1 MEYAIIEDVNPQT
14 FSETRDNPMR
24 ETPLSKLGES
34 RVLRAFMPIINAHN
48 EQVAATARQAGRIE
62 PLEVGPGDDCAVLA
76 EPAPGQRTVVTTDTL
91 VEDQDFMNLWPGGIA
106 QTSEAGEFNLE
117 PARSS
122 GYDVG
127 RKAATQNLADVAAM
141 GARPASLFIS
151 LSLPGSTPYGWID
164 GFAHGI
170 VDGINACGA
179 AECVIGGGDIGDSTE
194 MSVTVT
200 ALGYTDRAVLRSGAR
215 PGDTIALAGRTAWS
229 DAGLRLLLNPLSLPA
244 TALLRAIA
252 AGQDAEAVL
261 GAVAQAWAQRQAEGT
276 GALPTGVLPEGLIE
290 LARTLTPEDAAHM
303 IAVCERAV
311 ASQHHPVSPIPAGE
325 VARQHQASSMLDLS
339 DGLVKDAGRV
349 AAASGVQMRLDRAA
363 VDAFAKSLLPLARL
377 LLAIGE
383 RNEAGE
389 SPASL
394 ARTFVL
400 VGGEDHGLLATFP
413 GDVPEE
419 FVPLG
424 TCVAD
429 APERGLSAELYG
441 SERRH
446 DTVTGAAVVM
456 DGRSLDGMGW
466 EHYGASA

>member
-1 MEYAIIEDVNPQT
+1 
-14 FSETRDNPMR
+14 MR

-48 EQVAATARQAGRIE
+48 EQVAAAARQAGRIE

-106 QTSEAGEFNLE
+106 RAGEDGEFNLE

-179 AECVIGGGDIGDSTE
+179 TECVIGGGDIGDSTE

-200 ALGYTDRAVLRSGAR
+200 ALGYTDRAVLRSG
-215 PGDTIALAGRTAWS
+215 
-229 DAGLRLLLNPLSLPA
+229 LRLLLNPLSLPA

-252 AGQDAEAVL
+252 AGQEVEAALDAV
-261 GAVAQAWAQRQAEGT
+261 GQAWAQKQIEKQGEGS
-276 GALPTGVLPEGLIE
+276 AVALPEGLIE

-311 ASQHHPVSPIPAGE
+311 ESQHHPVSPIPAGE
-325 VARQHQASSMLDLS
+325 VARQHKASSMLDLS

-363 VDAFAKSLLPLARL
+363 VDAFAEPLLPLARL

-413 GDVPEE
+413 GEVPEE

-441 SERRH
+441 AERRH
-446 DTVTGAAVVM
+446 NAVTGAAVVM

>member
-1 MEYAIIEDVNPQT
+1 M
-14 FSETRDNPMR
+14 
-24 ETPLSKLGES
+24 
-34 RVLRAFMPIINAHN
+34 
-48 EQVAATARQAGRIE
+48 
-62 PLEVGPGDDCAVLA
+62 
-76 EPAPGQRTVVTTDTL
+76 
-91 VEDQDFMNLWPGGIA
+91 
-106 QTSEAGEFNLE
+106 
-117 PARSS
+117 
-122 GYDVG
+122 G

-164 GFAHGI
+164 DFAHGI

-179 AECVIGGGDIGDSTE
+179 TECVIGGGDIGDSTE

-252 AGQDAEAVL
+252 AGQEVEAAL
-261 GAVAQAWAQRQAEGT
+261 GAVAQAWEKKQAEGSS
-276 GALPTGVLPEGLIE
+276 ALPEGLIE
-290 LARTLTPEDAAHM
+290 LVRTLTPEDAAHM

-311 ASQHHPVSPIPAGE
+311 ESQHHPVSPIPAGD

-363 VDAFAKSLLPLARL
+363 VDAFAEPLLPLARL

-413 GDVPEE
+413 GEVPEE

-441 SERRH
+441 AERRH
-446 DTVTGAAVVM
+446 NAVTGAAVVM

>member
-1 MEYAIIEDVNPQT
+1 
-14 FSETRDNPMR
+14 MR

-48 EQVAATARQAGRIE
+48 EQVAAAARQAGRSE

-76 EPAPGQRTVVTTDTL
+76 APAPGQRTVVTTDTL

-106 QTSEAGEFNLE
+106 RAGEAGELILE

-164 GFAHGI
+164 DFAHGI

-179 AECVIGGGDIGDSTE
+179 TECVIGGGDIGDSTE

-252 AGQDAEAVL
+252 AGQEVEAAL
-261 GAVAQAWAQRQAEGT
+261 GAVAQAWEKKQAEGSS
-276 GALPTGVLPEGLIE
+276 ALPEGLIE
-290 LARTLTPEDAAHM
+290 LVRTLTPEDAAHM

-311 ASQHHPVSPIPAGE
+311 ESQHHPVSPIPAGD

-363 VDAFAKSLLPLARL
+363 VDAFAEPLLPLARL

>member
-1 MEYAIIEDVNPQT
+1 
-14 FSETRDNPMR
+14 MR

-48 EQVAATARQAGRIE
+48 EKVAATARQAGRIE

-76 EPAPGQRTVVTTDTL
+76 APAPGQRTVVTTDTL

-106 QTSEAGEFNLE
+106 RAGEAGDFILE

-179 AECVIGGGDIGDSTE
+179 TECVIGGGDIGDSTE

-252 AGQDAEAVL
+252 AGQSVEAAL
-261 GAVAQAWAQRQAEGT
+261 GAVAQVWEKKQAEGS
-276 GALPTGVLPEGLIE
+276 GALPEGLIE
-290 LARTLTPEDAAHM
+290 LARALSPEDAAQM
-303 IAVCERAV
+303 LAVCERAV
-311 ASQHHPVSPIPAGE
+311 DSQHHPVSPIPAGE
-325 VARQHQASSMLDLS
+325 VARQHKASSMLDLS

-363 VDAFAKSLLPLARL
+363 VDAFAEPLLPLARL

-413 GDVPEE
+413 GEVPEE

-441 SERRH
+441 AERRH
-446 DTVTGAAVVM
+446 NAVTGAAVVM

>member
-1 MEYAIIEDVNPQT
+1 
-14 FSETRDNPMR
+14 MR

-48 EQVAATARQAGRIE
+48 EQVAAAARQAGHIE

-76 EPAPGQRTVVTTDTL
+76 TPAPGQRTVVTTDTL

-106 QTSEAGEFNLE
+106 RVGDAGGFILE

-170 VDGINACGA
+170 VDGITACRA

-194 MSVTVT
+194 ISVTVT

-252 AGQDAEAVL
+252 AGQDAESAL
-261 GAVAQAWAQRQAEGT
+261 GVVAQAWEKKHVEKQAEGS
-276 GALPTGVLPEGLIE
+276 GALPEGLIE

-311 ASQHHPVSPIPAGE
+311 ESQHHPVSPIPAGE

-363 VDAFAKSLLPLARL
+363 VDAFAEPLLPLARL

-413 GDVPEE
+413 GEVPEE
-419 FVPLG
+419 FTPLG

-441 SERRH
+441 AERRH
-446 DTVTGAAVVM
+446 NAVTGAAVVM

>member
-1 MEYAIIEDVNPQT
+1 
-14 FSETRDNPMR
+14 MR

-48 EQVAATARQAGRIE
+48 EQVAATARQAGHIE
-62 PLEVGPGDDCAVLA
+62 PLDVGPGDDCAVLA
-76 EPAPGQRTVVTTDTL
+76 APAPGQRTVVTTDTL

-106 QTSEAGEFNLE
+106 RTGEAGEFILE

-179 AECVIGGGDIGDSTE
+179 TECVIGGGDIGDSTE

-244 TALLRAIA
+244 TALLRAIVA
-252 AGQDAEAVL
+252 DQDAEAAL
-261 GAVAQAWAQRQAEGT
+261 EAVSRAWAQKQAQQHAEKQSEGSVT
-276 GALPTGVLPEGLIE
+276 PAGALPEGLIE

-311 ASQHHPVSPIPAGE
+311 ESQHHPVSPIPAGE
-325 VARQHQASSMLDLS
+325 VARLHKASSMLDLS

-349 AAASGVQMRLDRAA
+349 AAASEVQMRLDRAA
-363 VDAFAKSLLPLARL
+363 VDALAEPLLPLARL

-413 GDVPEE
+413 GEVPEE

-441 SERRH
+441 AERRH
-446 DTVTGAAVVM
+446 NAVTGAAVVM

>member
-1 MEYAIIEDVNPQT
+1 
-14 FSETRDNPMR
+14 MR

-48 EQVAATARQAGRIE
+48 EQVAATARQAGHIE
-62 PLEVGPGDDCAVLA
+62 PLDVGPGDDCAVLA
-76 EPAPGQRTVVTTDTL
+76 APAPGQRTVVTTDTL

-106 QTSEAGEFNLE
+106 RAGEAGEFILE

-179 AECVIGGGDIGDSTE
+179 TECVIGGGDIGDSTE

-244 TALLRAIA
+244 TAVLRAVA
-252 AGQDAEAVL
+252 AGHDAEAAL
-261 GAVAQAWAQRQAEGT
+261 GTVSRAWAQQQPEGA
-276 GALPTGVLPEGLIE
+276 GALPEGLIE
-290 LARTLTPEDAAHM
+290 LARALTPEDAAHM

-311 ASQHHPVSPIPAGE
+311 ESQHHPFSPIPAGE
-325 VARQHQASSMLDLS
+325 VARQHKASSMLDLS

-363 VDAFAKSLLPLARL
+363 VDAFAEPLLPLARL

-413 GDVPEE
+413 GEVPEE

-441 SERRH
+441 AERRH
-446 DTVTGAAVVM
+446 NAVTGAAVVM

>member
-1 MEYAIIEDVNPQT
+1 
-14 FSETRDNPMR
+14 MR

-76 EPAPGQRTVVTTDTL
+76 APTPGQRTVVTTDTL

-106 QTSEAGEFNLE
+106 RAGEAGELILE
-117 PARSS
+117 PACSS

-179 AECVIGGGDIGDSTE
+179 TECVIGGGDIGDSTE

-215 PGDTIALAGRTAWS
+215 TGDTIALAGCTAWS

-252 AGQDAEAVL
+252 AGQEVEAALDAV
-261 GAVAQAWAQRQAEGT
+261 GQAWEKKHVEKQAEGS
-276 GALPTGVLPEGLIE
+276 APLPEGLIE

-325 VARQHQASSMLDLS
+325 VARQHKASSMLDLS

-363 VDAFAKSLLPLARL
+363 VDAFAEPLLPLARL

-413 GDVPEE
+413 GEVPEE

-441 SERRH
+441 AERRH
-446 DTVTGAAVVM
+446 NAVTGAAVVM

>member
-1 MEYAIIEDVNPQT
+1 
-14 FSETRDNPMR
+14 MR

-48 EQVAATARQAGRIE
+48 EQVAATARQAGHIE
-62 PLEVGPGDDCAVLA
+62 PLDVGPGDDCAVLA
-76 EPAPGQRTVVTTDTL
+76 APAPGQRTVVTTDTL

-106 QTSEAGEFNLE
+106 QTSEAGEFILE

-179 AECVIGGGDIGDSTE
+179 TECVIGGGDIGDSTE

-252 AGQDAEAVL
+252 AGQEVEAAL
-261 GAVAQAWAQRQAEGT
+261 GVVAQAWEKKQAEGSS
-276 GALPTGVLPEGLIE
+276 ALPEGLIE

-311 ASQHHPVSPIPAGE
+311 ESQHHPVSPIPAGD

-363 VDAFAKSLLPLARL
+363 VDAFAEPLLPLARL

-413 GDVPEE
+413 GEVPEE

-441 SERRH
+441 AERRH
-446 DTVTGAAVVM
+446 NAVTGAAVVM

>member
-1 MEYAIIEDVNPQT
+1 
-14 FSETRDNPMR
+14 MR

-76 EPAPGQRTVVTTDTL
+76 APGQRTVVTTDTL

-106 QTSEAGEFNLE
+106 RAGEDGELILE

-179 AECVIGGGDIGDSTE
+179 TECVIGGGDIGDSTE

-244 TALLRAIA
+244 TALLRAIT
-252 AGQDAEAVL
+252 AGQSVEAAL
-261 GAVAQAWAQRQAEGT
+261 GTVAQAWAQRQAEGS
-276 GALPTGVLPEGLIE
+276 GALPEGLIE

-311 ASQHHPVSPIPAGE
+311 ESQHHPVSPIPAGE

-363 VDAFAKSLLPLARL
+363 VDAFAEPLLPLARL

-413 GDVPEE
+413 GEVPEE

-424 TCVAD
+424 TCIAD

-441 SERRH
+441 AERRH
-446 DTVTGAAVVM
+446 NAVTGAAVVM

>member
-1 MEYAIIEDVNPQT
+1 
-14 FSETRDNPMR
+14 MR

-48 EQVAATARQAGRIE
+48 EQVAAAARQSGHIE
-62 PLEVGPGDDCAVLA
+62 PLDVGPGDDCAVLA
-76 EPAPGQRTVVTTDTL
+76 APAPGQRTVVTTDTL

-106 QTSEAGEFNLE
+106 QVGDAGEVILE

-179 AECVIGGGDIGDSTE
+179 TECVIGGGDIGDSTE

-252 AGQDAEAVL
+252 AGQDAEVAL
-261 GAVAQAWAQRQAEGT
+261 GVVAQAWAQKQTEKQGEGS
-276 GALPTGVLPEGLIE
+276 AVALPEGLIE
-290 LARTLTPEDAAHM
+290 FVRTLAPEDAAHM

-325 VARQHQASSMLDLS
+325 VARQHKASSMLDLS

-363 VDAFAKSLLPLARL
+363 VDAFAEPLLPLARL

-413 GDVPEE
+413 GEVPEE

-424 TCVAD
+424 ACVAD

-441 SERRH
+441 AERRH
-446 DTVTGAAVVM
+446 NAVTGAAVVM

>member
-1 MEYAIIEDVNPQT
+1 
-14 FSETRDNPMR
+14 MR

-48 EQVAATARQAGRIE
+48 EQVAAAARQTGRIE

-76 EPAPGQRTVVTTDTL
+76 APAPGQRTVVTTDTL

-106 QTSEAGEFNLE
+106 RAGEAGELNLE

-179 AECVIGGGDIGDSTE
+179 TECVIGGGDIGDSTE

-252 AGQDAEAVL
+252 AGQEVEAAL
-261 GAVAQAWAQRQAEGT
+261 GAVAQAWEKKQAEGSS
-276 GALPTGVLPEGLIE
+276 ALPEGLIE
-290 LARTLTPEDAAHM
+290 LVRTLTPEDAAHM

-311 ASQHHPVSPIPAGE
+311 ESQHHPVSPIPAGD

-363 VDAFAKSLLPLARL
+363 VDAFAEPLLPLARL

-413 GDVPEE
+413 GEVPEE

-441 SERRH
+441 AERRH
-446 DTVTGAAVVM
+446 NAVTGAAVVM

>member
-1 MEYAIIEDVNPQT
+1 
-14 FSETRDNPMR
+14 MR

-48 EQVAATARQAGRIE
+48 EQVAAAARQAGRSE

-76 EPAPGQRTVVTTDTL
+76 APAPGQRTVVTTDTL

-106 QTSEAGEFNLE
+106 RAGEAGELILE

-164 GFAHGI
+164 DFAHGI

-179 AECVIGGGDIGDSTE
+179 TECVIGGGDIGDSTE

-252 AGQDAEAVL
+252 TGQEAEAVL
-261 GAVAQAWAQRQAEGT
+261 GTVSRAWAQQQPEGA
-276 GALPTGVLPEGLIE
+276 GALPEGLIE
-290 LARTLTPEDAAHM
+290 LARTLSPEEAAHM

-311 ASQHHPVSPIPAGE
+311 DSQHHPVSPIPAGE
-325 VARQHQASSMLDLS
+325 VARHHKASSMLDLS

-363 VDAFAKSLLPLARL
+363 VDAFAEPLLPLARL

-413 GDVPEE
+413 GEVPEE

-441 SERRH
+441 AERRH
-446 DTVTGAAVVM
+446 NAVTGAAVVM

>member
-1 MEYAIIEDVNPQT
+1 
-14 FSETRDNPMR
+14 MR

-48 EQVAATARQAGRIE
+48 EQVAAAARQAGRSE

-76 EPAPGQRTVVTTDTL
+76 APAPGQRTVVTTDTL

-106 QTSEAGEFNLE
+106 WAGEAGEFILE

-141 GARPASLFIS
+141 GARPVSLFIS

-179 AECVIGGGDIGDSTE
+179 TECVIGGGDIGDSTE

-215 PGDTIALAGRTAWS
+215 PGDTIALAGCTAWS

-252 AGQDAEAVL
+252 AGQEVEAAL
-261 GAVAQAWAQRQAEGT
+261 GAVAQAWAQRQAEGS
-276 GALPTGVLPEGLIE
+276 GALPEGLIE

-311 ASQHHPVSPIPAGE
+311 DSQHHPVSPIPAGE
-325 VARQHQASSMLDLS
+325 MARQHQASSMLDLS

-363 VDAFAKSLLPLARL
+363 VDAFAEPLLPLARL

-413 GDVPEE
+413 GEVPEE

-424 TCVAD
+424 TCIAD

-441 SERRH
+441 AERRH
-446 DTVTGAAVVM
+446 NAVTGAAVVM

>member
-1 MEYAIIEDVNPQT
+1 
-14 FSETRDNPMR
+14 MR

-48 EQVAATARQAGRIE
+48 EQVAATARQAGHIE
-62 PLEVGPGDDCAVLA
+62 PLDVGPGDDCAVLA
-76 EPAPGQRTVVTTDTL
+76 APAPGQRTVVTTDTL
-91 VEDQDFMNLWPGGIA
+91 VENQDFMNLWPGGIA
-106 QTSEAGEFNLE
+106 RVGEAGEFILE

-141 GARPASLFIS
+141 GARPVSLFIS

-170 VDGINACGA
+170 VDGINVCGA
-179 AECVIGGGDIGDSTE
+179 TGCVIGGGDIGDSTE

-200 ALGYTDRAVLRSGAR
+200 ALGYTNRAVLRSGAR

-229 DAGLRLLLNPLSLPA
+229 DAGLRLLLNRLSLPA

-252 AGQDAEAVL
+252 AGQEVEAALDAV
-261 GAVAQAWAQRQAEGT
+261 GQAWAQKQIEKQGEGS
-276 GALPTGVLPEGLIE
+276 AVALPEGLIE
-290 LARTLTPEDAAHM
+290 LVRTLTPEDAAHM

-311 ASQHHPVSPIPAGE
+311 ASQHHPVSLIPAGE

-339 DGLVKDAGRV
+339 DGLVKDAGRL
-349 AAASGVQMRLDRAA
+349 AAASGVRMRLDRAV
-363 VDAFAKSLLPLARL
+363 VDAFAEPLLPLARL

-413 GDVPEE
+413 GEVPEE

-441 SERRH
+441 AESRH
-446 DTVTGAAVVM
+446 NAVTGAAVVM

>member
-1 MEYAIIEDVNPQT
+1 
-14 FSETRDNPMR
+14 MR

-48 EQVAATARQAGRIE
+48 EQVAAAARQAGRSE

-76 EPAPGQRTVVTTDTL
+76 APAPGQRTVVTTDTL

-106 QTSEAGEFNLE
+106 RAGEAGELILE

-164 GFAHGI
+164 DFAHGI

-179 AECVIGGGDIGDSTE
+179 TECVIGGGDIGDSTE

-252 AGQDAEAVL
+252 TGQEAEAVL
-261 GAVAQAWAQRQAEGT
+261 GTVSRAWAQQQPEGA
-276 GALPTGVLPEGLIE
+276 GALPEGLIE
-290 LARTLTPEDAAHM
+290 LARTLSPEEAAHM

-311 ASQHHPVSPIPAGE
+311 ESQHHPVSPIPAGE
-325 VARQHQASSMLDLS
+325 VARQHKASSMLDLS

-363 VDAFAKSLLPLARL
+363 VDAFAEPLLPLARL

-413 GDVPEE
+413 GEVPEE

-441 SERRH
+441 AERRH
-446 DTVTGAAVVM
+446 NAVTGAAVVM

>member
-1 MEYAIIEDVNPQT
+1 
-14 FSETRDNPMR
+14 MR

-48 EQVAATARQAGRIE
+48 EQVAATARQAGHIE
-62 PLEVGPGDDCAVLA
+62 PLDVGPGDDCAVLA
-76 EPAPGQRTVVTTDTL
+76 APAPGQRTVVTTDTL

-106 QTSEAGEFNLE
+106 REGEVGEFILE
-117 PARSS
+117 RARSS

-141 GARPASLFIS
+141 GARPVSLFIS

-170 VDGINACGA
+170 VDGINASGA
-179 AECVIGGGDIGDSTE
+179 TECVIGGGDIGDSTE

-244 TALLRAIA
+244 TAVLRAVA
-252 AGQDAEAVL
+252 AGHDAEAAL
-261 GAVAQAWAQRQAEGT
+261 GTVSRAWAQQQPEGA
-276 GALPTGVLPEGLIE
+276 GALPAGALPEGLIE
-290 LARTLTPEDAAHM
+290 LARTLTPEEAAHM

-311 ASQHHPVSPIPAGE
+311 ASQHHPLSPIPAGE
-325 VARQHQASSMLDLS
+325 VARQHKASSMLDLS

-363 VDAFAKSLLPLARL
+363 VDAFAEPLLPLARL

-413 GDVPEE
+413 GEVPEE

-441 SERRH
+441 AERRH
-446 DTVTGAAVVM
+446 NAVTGAAVVM

>member
-1 MEYAIIEDVNPQT
+1 
-14 FSETRDNPMR
+14 MR

-48 EQVAATARQAGRIE
+48 EQVAAAARQAGRSE

-76 EPAPGQRTVVTTDTL
+76 APAPGQRTVVTTDTL

-106 QTSEAGEFNLE
+106 RAGEAGELILE

-164 GFAHGI
+164 DFAHGI

-179 AECVIGGGDIGDSTE
+179 TECVIGGGDIGDSTE

-252 AGQDAEAVL
+252 TGQEAEAVL
-261 GAVAQAWAQRQAEGT
+261 GTVSRAWAQQQPEGA
-276 GALPTGVLPEGLIE
+276 GALPEGLIE
-290 LARTLTPEDAAHM
+290 LARTLSPEEAAHM

-311 ASQHHPVSPIPAGE
+311 DSQHHPVSPIPAGE
-325 VARQHQASSMLDLS
+325 VARHHKASSMLDLS

-349 AAASGVQMRLDRAA
+349 AAASGVQMRLDRTA
-363 VDAFAKSLLPLARL
+363 VDAFAEPLLPLARL

-413 GDVPEE
+413 GEVPEE

>member
-1 MEYAIIEDVNPQT
+1 
-14 FSETRDNPMR
+14 MR

-48 EQVAATARQAGRIE
+48 EQVAATARQAGHIE
-62 PLEVGPGDDCAVLA
+62 PLDVGPGDDCAVLA
-76 EPAPGQRTVVTTDTL
+76 APAPGQRTVVTTDTL

-106 QTSEAGEFNLE
+106 RMGEGGEFILE

-179 AECVIGGGDIGDSTE
+179 TECVIGGGDIGDSTE

-244 TALLRAIA
+244 TAVLRAVA
-252 AGQDAEAVL
+252 AGQDAEEALDAVSR
-261 GAVAQAWAQRQAEGT
+261 AWAQQQPEGA
-276 GALPTGVLPEGLIE
+276 GALPEGLIE

-325 VARQHQASSMLDLS
+325 VARHHKASSMLDLS

-363 VDAFAKSLLPLARL
+363 VDAFAEPLLPLARL

-413 GDVPEE
+413 GEVPEE

-441 SERRH
+441 AERRH
-446 DTVTGAAVVM
+446 NAVTGAAVVM

>member
-1 MEYAIIEDVNPQT
+1 
-14 FSETRDNPMR
+14 MR
-24 ETPLSKLGES
+24 ETPLSQLGES

-48 EQVAATARQAGRIE
+48 EKVAAAARQAGRIE

-106 QTSEAGEFNLE
+106 RAGEDGELILE
-117 PARSS
+117 PACSS

-141 GARPASLFIS
+141 GARPVSLFIS

-179 AECVIGGGDIGDSTE
+179 TESVIGGGDIGDSTE

-215 PGDTIALAGRTAWS
+215 PGDTIALAGSTAWS

-252 AGQDAEAVL
+252 AGQSVEAAL
-261 GAVAQAWAQRQAEGT
+261 GAVAQAWAQKQTEKQGEGS
-276 GALPTGVLPEGLIE
+276 AVALPEGLIE

-363 VDAFAKSLLPLARL
+363 VDAFAKPLLPLARL

-413 GDVPEE
+413 GEVPEE

-441 SERRH
+441 AERRH
-446 DTVTGAAVVM
+446 NAVTGAAVVM

>member
-1 MEYAIIEDVNPQT
+1 
-14 FSETRDNPMR
+14 MR

-34 RVLRAFMPIINAHN
+34 RVLRAFMPIINTHN
-48 EQVAATARQAGRIE
+48 EQVAAAARQAGRIE

-76 EPAPGQRTVVTTDTL
+76 APGQRTVVTTDTL

-106 QTSEAGEFNLE
+106 RAGEDGELILE
-117 PARSS
+117 PACSS

-141 GARPASLFIS
+141 GARPVSLFIS

-179 AECVIGGGDIGDSTE
+179 TECVIGGGDIGDSTE

-252 AGQDAEAVL
+252 AGQSVEAAL
-261 GAVAQAWAQRQAEGT
+261 GTVAQAWAQKQAEKSGEDS
-276 GALPTGVLPEGLIE
+276 AALPEGLIE
-290 LARTLTPEDAAHM
+290 LALTLTPEDAAHM
-303 IAVCERAV
+303 LAVCERAV
-311 ASQHHPVSPIPAGE
+311 DSQHHPVSPIPAGE
-325 VARQHQASSMLDLS
+325 MARQHQASSMLDLS

-363 VDAFAKSLLPLARL
+363 VDAFAEPLLPLARL

-413 GDVPEE
+413 GEVPEE

-441 SERRH
+441 AERRH
-446 DTVTGAAVVM
+446 NAVTGAAVVM

>member
-1 MEYAIIEDVNPQT
+1 
-14 FSETRDNPMR
+14 MR

-48 EQVAATARQAGRIE
+48 EQVAAAARQAGHIE
-62 PLEVGPGDDCAVLA
+62 PLDVGPGDDCAVLA
-76 EPAPGQRTVVTTDTL
+76 APAPGQRTVVTTDTL

-106 QTSEAGEFNLE
+106 RAGEGGEFILE

-179 AECVIGGGDIGDSTE
+179 TECVIGGGDIGDSTE

-215 PGDTIALAGRTAWS
+215 PGDTIALAGRTACS

-252 AGQDAEAVL
+252 AGQDVEAALEAVSR
-261 GAVAQAWAQRQAEGT
+261 AWAQKHAEKQAEDSAT
-276 GALPTGVLPEGLIE
+276 PAALPEGLIE
-290 LARTLTPEDAAHM
+290 FARTLTPEDAAYM

-311 ASQHHPVSPIPAGE
+311 DSQHHPVSPIPAGE
-325 VARQHQASSMLDLS
+325 VARQYQASSMLDLS

-349 AAASGVQMRLDRAA
+349 AAASGVQMRLNRAA
-363 VDAFAKSLLPLARL
+363 VDAFAEPLLPLARL

-413 GDVPEE
+413 GEVPEG

-429 APERGLSAELYG
+429 PPERGLSAELYG
-441 SERRH
+441 TERRH
-446 DTVTGAAVVM
+446 NAVTGAAVVM

>member
-1 MEYAIIEDVNPQT
+1 
-14 FSETRDNPMR
+14 MR

-48 EQVAATARQAGRIE
+48 EQVAATARQAGHFE
-62 PLEVGPGDDCAVLA
+62 PLDVGPGDDCAVLA
-76 EPAPGQRTVVTTDTL
+76 APAPGQRTVVTTDTL
-91 VEDQDFMNLWPGGIA
+91 VENQDFMNLWPGGIA
-106 QTSEAGEFNLE
+106 RVGEAGEFILE

-141 GARPASLFIS
+141 GARPVSLFIS

-170 VDGINACGA
+170 VDGINVCGA
-179 AECVIGGGDIGDSTE
+179 TGCVIGGGDIGDSTE

-200 ALGYTDRAVLRSGAR
+200 ALGYTNRAVLRSGAR

-229 DAGLRLLLNPLSLPA
+229 DAGLRLLLNRLSLPA

-252 AGQDAEAVL
+252 AGQEVEAALDAV
-261 GAVAQAWAQRQAEGT
+261 GQAWAQKQIEKQGEGS
-276 GALPTGVLPEGLIE
+276 AVALPEGLIE
-290 LARTLTPEDAAHM
+290 LVRTLTPEDAAHM

-311 ASQHHPVSPIPAGE
+311 ASQHHPVSLIPAGE

-349 AAASGVQMRLDRAA
+349 AAASGVQMRLDRAV
-363 VDAFAKSLLPLARL
+363 VDAFAEPLLPLARL

-413 GDVPEE
+413 GEVPEE

-441 SERRH
+441 AERRH
-446 DTVTGAAVVM
+446 NAVTGAAVVM
-456 DGRSLDGMGW
+456 GGRSLDGMGW

>member
-1 MEYAIIEDVNPQT
+1 
-14 FSETRDNPMR
+14 MR
-24 ETPLSKLGES
+24 ETPLSQLGES

-48 EQVAATARQAGRIE
+48 EQVAATAREAGHIE
-62 PLEVGPGDDCAVLA
+62 PLDVGPGDDCAVLA
-76 EPAPGQRTVVTTDTL
+76 APAPGQRTVVTTDTL

-106 QTSEAGEFNLE
+106 QVAEDGQPVLE

-141 GARPASLFIS
+141 GARPVSLFIS

-179 AECVIGGGDIGDSTE
+179 TECVIGGGDIGDSTE

-252 AGQDAEAVL
+252 AGQDVEVALDAV
-261 GAVAQAWAQRQAEGT
+261 GQAWVQKQAQKHAEKQGEVST
-276 GALPTGVLPEGLIE
+276 ALPEGLIE
-290 LARTLTPEDAAHM
+290 LARALSPEDATQM
-303 IAVCERAV
+303 LAVCERAV
-311 ASQHHPVSPIPAGE
+311 ESQHHPVSPIPAGE

-363 VDAFAKSLLPLARL
+363 VDAFAEPLLPLARL
-377 LLAIGE
+377 LLVIGE
-383 RNEAGE
+383 RNEVGE

-413 GDVPEE
+413 GEVPEE
-419 FVPLG
+419 FAPLG

-441 SERRH
+441 TERRH
-446 DTVTGAAVVM
+446 ETVAGAAVVM

-466 EHYGASA
+466 EHYGASM

>member
-1 MEYAIIEDVNPQT
+1 
-14 FSETRDNPMR
+14 MR

-48 EQVAATARQAGRIE
+48 EQVAATARQAGHIE

-76 EPAPGQRTVVTTDTL
+76 APGQRTVVTTDTL

-106 QTSEAGEFNLE
+106 RAGEDGELILE
-117 PARSS
+117 PACSS

-179 AECVIGGGDIGDSTE
+179 TECVIGGGDIGDSTE

-215 PGDTIALAGRTAWS
+215 TGDTIALAGCTAWS

-252 AGQDAEAVL
+252 AGQEVEAALDAV
-261 GAVAQAWAQRQAEGT
+261 GQAWEKKHVEKQAEGS
-276 GALPTGVLPEGLIE
+276 APLPEGLIE
-290 LARTLTPEDAAHM
+290 LARTLTSEDAAHM

-325 VARQHQASSMLDLS
+325 VARQHKASSMLDLS

-363 VDAFAKSLLPLARL
+363 VDAFAEPLLPLARL

-413 GDVPEE
+413 GEVPEE

-441 SERRH
+441 AERRH

>member
-1 MEYAIIEDVNPQT
+1 
-14 FSETRDNPMR
+14 MR
-24 ETPLSKLGES
+24 ETLLSKLGES

-48 EQVAATARQAGRIE
+48 EQVAAAARQAGRSE

-76 EPAPGQRTVVTTDTL
+76 APAPGQRTVVTTDTL

-106 QTSEAGEFNLE
+106 RAGEAGELILE

-164 GFAHGI
+164 DFAHGI

-179 AECVIGGGDIGDSTE
+179 TECVIGGGDIGDSTE

-252 AGQDAEAVL
+252 TGQEAEAVL
-261 GAVAQAWAQRQAEGT
+261 GTVSRAWAQQQPEGA
-276 GALPTGVLPEGLIE
+276 GALPEGLIE
-290 LARTLTPEDAAHM
+290 LARTLSPEEAAHM

-311 ASQHHPVSPIPAGE
+311 DSQHHPVSPIPAGE
-325 VARQHQASSMLDLS
+325 VARHHKASSMLDLS

-349 AAASGVQMRLDRAA
+349 AAASGVQMRLDRTA
-363 VDAFAKSLLPLARL
+363 VDAFAEPLLPLARL

-413 GDVPEE
+413 GEVPEE

-429 APERGLSAELYG
+429 TPERGLSAELYG
-441 SERRH
+441 AERRH
-446 DTVTGAAVVM
+446 NAVTGAAVVM

>member
-1 MEYAIIEDVNPQT
+1 
-14 FSETRDNPMR
+14 MR

-48 EQVAATARQAGRIE
+48 ERVAATARQAGHIE
-62 PLEVGPGDDCAVLA
+62 SLDVGPGDDCAVLA
-76 EPAPGQRTVVTTDTL
+76 APAPGQRTVVTTDTL

-106 QTSEAGEFNLE
+106 RTDERAGEAGEFILE

-179 AECVIGGGDIGDSTE
+179 TECAIGGGDIGDSTE

-252 AGQDAEAVL
+252 AGQEAEAAL
-261 GAVAQAWAQRQAEGT
+261 DAVSRAWAQKHTEKQVEGSAT
-276 GALPTGVLPEGLIE
+276 PVALPEGLVE
-290 LARTLTPEDAAHM
+290 LARTLTPEDAAQM
-303 IAVCERAV
+303 LAVCERAV
-311 ASQHHPVSPIPAGE
+311 ESQHHPVSPIPAGE

-363 VDAFAKSLLPLARL
+363 VDAFAEPLLPLARL

-413 GDVPEE
+413 GEVPEE

-441 SERRH
+441 AERRH
-446 DTVTGAAVVM
+446 NAVTGAAVVM

>member
-1 MEYAIIEDVNPQT
+1 
-14 FSETRDNPMR
+14 MR

-48 EQVAATARQAGRIE
+48 EQVAAAARQAGRSE

-106 QTSEAGEFNLE
+106 RAGEAGDFILE

-179 AECVIGGGDIGDSTE
+179 TECVIGGGDIGDSTE

-252 AGQDAEAVL
+252 AGQEVEAAL
-261 GAVAQAWAQRQAEGT
+261 GAVAQAWEKKQAEGSS
-276 GALPTGVLPEGLIE
+276 ALPEGLIE
-290 LARTLTPEDAAHM
+290 LALTLTPEDAAHM
-303 IAVCERAV
+303 LAVCERAV
-311 ASQHHPVSPIPAGE
+311 DSQHHPVSPIPAGE
-325 VARQHQASSMLDLS
+325 VARQHRASSMLDLS

-363 VDAFAKSLLPLARL
+363 VDAFAEPLLPLARL
-377 LLAIGE
+377 LLVIGE
-383 RNEAGE
+383 RNEVGE

>member
-1 MEYAIIEDVNPQT
+1 
-14 FSETRDNPMR
+14 MR

-48 EQVAATARQAGRIE
+48 EQVAAAARQVGHIE
-62 PLEVGPGDDCAVLA
+62 PLDVGPGDDCAVLA
-76 EPAPGQRTVVTTDTL
+76 APAPGQRTVVTTDTL

-106 QTSEAGEFNLE
+106 RAGEAGEFILE

-179 AECVIGGGDIGDSTE
+179 TECVIGGGDIGDSTE

-252 AGQDAEAVL
+252 AGQDAESAL
-261 GAVAQAWAQRQAEGT
+261 GAVAQAWAQKQTEKQGEGS
-276 GALPTGVLPEGLIE
+276 AVALPEGLIE
-290 LARTLTPEDAAHM
+290 LVHTLAPEDAAHM

-325 VARQHQASSMLDLS
+325 VARQHRASSMLDLS

-363 VDAFAKSLLPLARL
+363 VDSFAEPLQPLARL

-383 RNEAGE
+383 CNEVGE

-413 GDVPEE
+413 GEVPEE

-446 DTVTGAAVVM
+446 NAVTGAAVVM

>member
-1 MEYAIIEDVNPQT
+1 
-14 FSETRDNPMR
+14 MR

-48 EQVAATARQAGRIE
+48 EQVAAAARQTGHIE
-62 PLEVGPGDDCAVLA
+62 PLDVGPGDDCAVLA
-76 EPAPGQRTVVTTDTL
+76 APAPGQRTVVTTDTL

-106 QTSEAGEFNLE
+106 RVGENGEFILE

-170 VDGINACGA
+170 VDGLNACGA
-179 AECVIGGGDIGDSTE
+179 TGCVIGGGDIGDSTE

-252 AGQDAEAVL
+252 TGQDAEAAL
-261 GAVAQAWAQRQAEGT
+261 GAVAQAWEQAQAQQHPEKQGNGSSA
-276 GALPTGVLPEGLIE
+276 LPEGLIE

-311 ASQHHPVSPIPAGE
+311 DSQHHPVSPIPAGE
-325 VARQHQASSMLDLS
+325 VARQYQASSMLDLS

-363 VDAFAKSLLPLARL
+363 VDALAEPLLPLARL
-377 LLAIGE
+377 LLVIGE

-413 GDVPEE
+413 GEAPEE

-441 SERRH
+441 AERRH
-446 DTVTGAAVVM
+446 NAVTGAAVVM

-466 EHYGASA
+466 EHYGASS

>member
-1 MEYAIIEDVNPQT
+1 
-14 FSETRDNPMR
+14 MR

-48 EQVAATARQAGRIE
+48 EQVAAAARQAGRSE

-76 EPAPGQRTVVTTDTL
+76 APAPGQRTVVTTDTL

-106 QTSEAGEFNLE
+106 RAGEAGELILE

-164 GFAHGI
+164 DFAHGI

-179 AECVIGGGDIGDSTE
+179 TECVIGGGDIGDSTE

-252 AGQDAEAVL
+252 TGQEAEAVL
-261 GAVAQAWAQRQAEGT
+261 GTVSRAWAQQQPEGA
-276 GALPTGVLPEGLIE
+276 GALPEGLIE
-290 LARTLTPEDAAHM
+290 LARTLSPEEAAHM

-311 ASQHHPVSPIPAGE
+311 DSQHHPVSPIPAGE
-325 VARQHQASSMLDLS
+325 VARHHKASSMLDLS

-349 AAASGVQMRLDRAA
+349 AAASGVQMRLDRTA
-363 VDAFAKSLLPLARL
+363 VDAFAEPLLPLARL

-413 GDVPEE
+413 GEVPEE

-441 SERRH
+441 AERRH
-446 DTVTGAAVVM
+446 NAVTGAAVVM

>member
-1 MEYAIIEDVNPQT
+1 
-14 FSETRDNPMR
+14 MR

-48 EQVAATARQAGRIE
+48 EQVAATARQAGHIE
-62 PLEVGPGDDCAVLA
+62 PLDVGPGDDCAVLA
-76 EPAPGQRTVVTTDTL
+76 APAPGQRTVVTTDTL

-106 QTSEAGEFNLE
+106 RTGEAGEFILE

-141 GARPASLFIS
+141 GARPVSLFIS

-170 VDGINACGA
+170 VDGINASGA
-179 AECVIGGGDIGDSTE
+179 TECVIGGGDIGDSTE

-252 AGQDAEAVL
+252 TGQEAEAVL
-261 GAVAQAWAQRQAEGT
+261 GTVSRAWAQQQPEGT
-276 GALPTGVLPEGLIE
+276 GTLPAGALPEGLIE
-290 LARTLTPEDAAHM
+290 LARALTPEEAAQM
-303 IAVCERAV
+303 LAVCERAV
-311 ASQHHPVSPIPAGE
+311 DSQHHPVSPIPAGE
-325 VARQHQASSMLDLS
+325 VARQHRASSMLDLS

-363 VDAFAKSLLPLARL
+363 VDAFAEPLLPLARL

-413 GDVPEE
+413 GEVPEE

-441 SERRH
+441 AERRH
-446 DTVTGAAVVM
+446 NAVTGAAVVM

>member
-1 MEYAIIEDVNPQT
+1 
-14 FSETRDNPMR
+14 MR

-34 RVLRAFMPIINAHN
+34 RVVRAFMPIINAHN
-48 EQVAATARQAGRIE
+48 EQVAATARQAGHFE
-62 PLEVGPGDDCAVLA
+62 PLDVGPGDDCAVLA
-76 EPAPGQRTVVTTDTL
+76 APAPGQRTVVTTDTL
-91 VEDQDFMNLWPGGIA
+91 VENQDFMNLWPGGIA
-106 QTSEAGEFNLE
+106 RVGEAGEFILE

-141 GARPASLFIS
+141 GARPVSLFIS

-170 VDGINACGA
+170 VDGINVCGA
-179 AECVIGGGDIGDSTE
+179 TGCVIGGGDIGDSTE

-200 ALGYTDRAVLRSGAR
+200 ALGYTNRAVLRSGAR

-229 DAGLRLLLNPLSLPA
+229 DAGLRLLLNRLSLPA

-252 AGQDAEAVL
+252 AGQEVEAALDAV
-261 GAVAQAWAQRQAEGT
+261 GQAWAQKQIEKQGEGS
-276 GALPTGVLPEGLIE
+276 AVALPEGLIE
-290 LARTLTPEDAAHM
+290 LVRTLTPEDAAHM

-311 ASQHHPVSPIPAGE
+311 ASQHHPVSLIPAGE

-349 AAASGVQMRLDRAA
+349 AAASGVQMRLDRAV
-363 VDAFAKSLLPLARL
+363 VDAFAEPLLPLARL

-413 GDVPEE
+413 GEVPEE

-441 SERRH
+441 AERRH
-446 DTVTGAAVVM
+446 NAVTGAAVVM

>member
-1 MEYAIIEDVNPQT
+1 
-14 FSETRDNPMR
+14 MR

-48 EQVAATARQAGRIE
+48 EQVAAAARQAGHIE
-62 PLEVGPGDDCAVLA
+62 PLDVGPGDDCAVLA
-76 EPAPGQRTVVTTDTL
+76 APAPGQRTVVTTDTL

-106 QTSEAGEFNLE
+106 QTGEAGEFILE

-151 LSLPGSTPYGWID
+151 LSLPGSTPYCWID

-179 AECVIGGGDIGDSTE
+179 TECVIGGGDIGDSTE

-252 AGQDAEAVL
+252 AGQEVEAAL
-261 GAVAQAWAQRQAEGT
+261 GAVAQTWAQQQPEGAGT
-276 GALPTGVLPEGLIE
+276 LPTGTFPEGLIE
-290 LARTLTPEDAAHM
+290 LARALTPEDAAHM

-325 VARQHQASSMLDLS
+325 VARQHKASSMLDLS

-363 VDAFAKSLLPLARL
+363 VDAFAEPLLPLARL

-413 GDVPEE
+413 GEVPEE

-441 SERRH
+441 AERRH
-446 DTVTGAAVVM
+446 NAVTGAAVVM

>member
-1 MEYAIIEDVNPQT
+1 
-14 FSETRDNPMR
+14 MR

-48 EQVAATARQAGRIE
+48 EQVAAAARQAGHIE
-62 PLEVGPGDDCAVLA
+62 PLDVGPGDDCAVLA
-76 EPAPGQRTVVTTDTL
+76 APAPGQRTVVTTDTL

-106 QTSEAGEFNLE
+106 RADERAGETGEFILE

-151 LSLPGSTPYGWID
+151 LNLPGSTPYGWID

-179 AECVIGGGDIGDSTE
+179 TECVIGGGDIGDSTE

-252 AGQDAEAVL
+252 AGQDVEAALEAVSR
-261 GAVAQAWAQRQAEGT
+261 AWAQQQPEGT
-276 GALPTGVLPEGLIE
+276 SALPEGLIE
-290 LARTLTPEDAAHM
+290 LAHTLTPEDAAHM

-311 ASQHHPVSPIPAGE
+311 DSQHHPVSPIPAGE
-325 VARQHQASSMLDLS
+325 VARQYQASSMLDLS

-349 AAASGVQMRLDRAA
+349 ANASGVQMRLNRAA
-363 VDAFAKSLLPLARL
+363 VDALAEPLLPLARL

-413 GDVPEE
+413 GEVPEG

-441 SERRH
+441 TERRH
-446 DTVTGAAVVM
+446 NAVTGTAVVM

>member
-1 MEYAIIEDVNPQT
+1 
-14 FSETRDNPMR
+14 MR

-48 EQVAATARQAGRIE
+48 EQVAAAARQAGHIE

-76 EPAPGQRTVVTTDTL
+76 APGQRTVVTTDTL

-106 QTSEAGEFNLE
+106 RAGEDGELILE
-117 PARSS
+117 PACSS

-179 AECVIGGGDIGDSTE
+179 TECVIGGGDIGDSTE

-215 PGDTIALAGRTAWS
+215 TGDTIALAGCTAWS

-252 AGQDAEAVL
+252 AGQEVEAALDAV
-261 GAVAQAWAQRQAEGT
+261 GQAWEKKHVEKQAEGS
-276 GALPTGVLPEGLIE
+276 APLPEGLIE

-325 VARQHQASSMLDLS
+325 VARQHKASSMLDLS

-363 VDAFAKSLLPLARL
+363 VDAFAEPLLPLARL

-413 GDVPEE
+413 GEVPEE

-441 SERRH
+441 AERRH
-446 DTVTGAAVVM
+446 NAVTGAAVVM

>member
-1 MEYAIIEDVNPQT
+1 
-14 FSETRDNPMR
+14 MR

-76 EPAPGQRTVVTTDTL
+76 APAPGQRTVVTTDTL
-91 VEDQDFMNLWPGGIA
+91 VENQDFMNLWPGGIA
-106 QTSEAGEFNLE
+106 RVGEAGEFILE

-141 GARPASLFIS
+141 GARPVSLFIS

-170 VDGINACGA
+170 VDGINVCGA
-179 AECVIGGGDIGDSTE
+179 TGCVIGGGDIGDSTE

-200 ALGYTDRAVLRSGAR
+200 ALGYTNRAVLRSGAR

-229 DAGLRLLLNPLSLPA
+229 DAGLRLLLNRLSLPA

-252 AGQDAEAVL
+252 AGQEVEAALDAV
-261 GAVAQAWAQRQAEGT
+261 GQAWAQKQIEKQGEGS
-276 GALPTGVLPEGLIE
+276 AVALPEGLIE
-290 LARTLTPEDAAHM
+290 LVRTLTPEDAAHM

-311 ASQHHPVSPIPAGE
+311 ASQHHPVSLIPAGE

-349 AAASGVQMRLDRAA
+349 AAASGVQMRLDRAV
-363 VDAFAKSLLPLARL
+363 VDAFAEPLLPLARL

-413 GDVPEE
+413 GEVPEE

-441 SERRH
+441 AERRH
-446 DTVTGAAVVM
+446 NAVTGAAVVM

>member
-1 MEYAIIEDVNPQT
+1 
-14 FSETRDNPMR
+14 MR

-48 EQVAATARQAGRIE
+48 EQVAATARQAGGIE

-141 GARPASLFIS
+141 GARPVSLFIS

-170 VDGINACGA
+170 VDGINVCGA
-179 AECVIGGGDIGDSTE
+179 TGCVIGGGDIGDSTE

-200 ALGYTDRAVLRSGAR
+200 ALGYTNRAVLRSGAR

-229 DAGLRLLLNPLSLPA
+229 DAGLRLLLNRLSLPA

-252 AGQDAEAVL
+252 AGQEVEAALDAV
-261 GAVAQAWAQRQAEGT
+261 GQAWAQKQIEKQGEGS
-276 GALPTGVLPEGLIE
+276 AVALPEGLIE
-290 LARTLTPEDAAHM
+290 LVRTLTPEDAAHM

-363 VDAFAKSLLPLARL
+363 VDAFAEPLLPLARL

-413 GDVPEE
+413 GEVPEE

-441 SERRH
+441 AERRH
-446 DTVTGAAVVM
+446 NAVTGAAVVM

>member
-1 MEYAIIEDVNPQT
+1 
-14 FSETRDNPMR
+14 MR

-48 EQVAATARQAGRIE
+48 EQVAATARQAGHFE
-62 PLEVGPGDDCAVLA
+62 PLDVGPGDDCAVLA
-76 EPAPGQRTVVTTDTL
+76 APAPGQRTVVTTDTL
-91 VEDQDFMNLWPGGIA
+91 VENQDFMNLWPGGIA
-106 QTSEAGEFNLE
+106 RVGEAGEFILE

-141 GARPASLFIS
+141 GARPVSLFIS

-170 VDGINACGA
+170 VDGINVCGA
-179 AECVIGGGDIGDSTE
+179 TGCVIGGGDIGDSTE

-200 ALGYTDRAVLRSGAR
+200 ALGYTNRAVLRSGAR

-229 DAGLRLLLNPLSLPA
+229 DAGLRLLLNRLSLPA

-252 AGQDAEAVL
+252 AGQEVEAALDAV
-261 GAVAQAWAQRQAEGT
+261 GQAWAQKQIEKQGEGS
-276 GALPTGVLPEGLIE
+276 AVALPEGLIE
-290 LARTLTPEDAAHM
+290 LVRTLTPEDAAHM

-311 ASQHHPVSPIPAGE
+311 ASQHHPVSLIPAGE

-363 VDAFAKSLLPLARL
+363 VDAFAKPLLPLARL

-446 DTVTGAAVVM
+446 NAVTGAAVVM

>member
-1 MEYAIIEDVNPQT
+1 
-14 FSETRDNPMR
+14 MR

-48 EQVAATARQAGRIE
+48 EQVAATARQAGHIE
-62 PLEVGPGDDCAVLA
+62 PLDVGPGDDCAVLA
-76 EPAPGQRTVVTTDTL
+76 APAPGQRTVVTTDTL

-106 QTSEAGEFNLE
+106 RMGEGGEFILE

-141 GARPASLFIS
+141 GARPVSLFIS

-179 AECVIGGGDIGDSTE
+179 TECVIGGGDIGDSTE

-244 TALLRAIA
+244 TALLRAIVA
-252 AGQDAEAVL
+252 DQDAEAALDV
-261 GAVAQAWAQRQAEGT
+261 VSRAWAQKQAEGST
-276 GALPTGVLPEGLIE
+276 TPAALPEGLIE

-303 IAVCERAV
+303 IEVCERAV
-311 ASQHHPVSPIPAGE
+311 DSQHHPVSPIPAGE
-325 VARQHQASSMLDLS
+325 VARQYKASSMLDLS

-363 VDAFAKSLLPLARL
+363 VDAFAEPLLPLARL

-413 GDVPEE
+413 GEVPEE

-441 SERRH
+441 AERRH
-446 DTVTGAAVVM
+446 NAVTGAAVVM